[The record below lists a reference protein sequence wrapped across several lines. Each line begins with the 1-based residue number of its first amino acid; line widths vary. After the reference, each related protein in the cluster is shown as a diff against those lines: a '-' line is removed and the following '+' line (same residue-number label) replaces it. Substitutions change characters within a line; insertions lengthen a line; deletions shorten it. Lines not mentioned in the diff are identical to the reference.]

1 MIVDEAH
8 TCVASAGVGKSSQ
21 AHLRYA
27 LLRKLADDPDRHLL
41 LLTATPHSGDDA
53 RLAVADRAAR

>member
-8 TCVASAGVGKSSQ
+8 TCVAPAGVGKSSQ

-27 LLRKLADDPDRHLL
+27 LLRKLADEAD
-41 LLTATPHSGDDA
+41 TAF
-53 RLAVADRAAR
+53 AAAHRDTRTAETTALGSR